1 MRKRRFV
8 SHTAWLLPGTQPLL
22 LGRGRPWIGL
32 QTFTSTTQWTR
43 HRLCVVC
50 GRGPGGAPRL
60 CERAPWAQLGVAAW
74 LRGTRTGETQ
84 TKPMRLPKEGAG
96 DADTRRGGRP
106 REAADR
112 RGPRGG
118 CLAGPMRSLHRVFDR
133 TRGLVRPWRR
143 GAHEEGRD
151 VMMSACDPCLG
162 GEDDDGRGGMPQKR
176 KESPCPLLSPCSQRS
191 LPEGL
196 CCERR
201 KRGDRSTCVSHS
213 AIALLLSRKNRR
225 PNETIRARFYQQ
237 KIGWNGKHQR

>member
-84 TKPMRLPKEGAG
+84 TKPMRLPKERAG
-96 DADTRRGGRP
+96 DADTAGEDVRGKPPTAAGRAVGAL
-106 REAADR
+106 RARWGTCAACSTAR
-112 RGPRGG
+112 MG
-118 CLAGPMRSLHRVFDR
+118 LFDR
-133 TRGLVRPWRR
+133 GVDEPTK
-143 GAHEEGRD
+143 EGRD
-151 VMMSACDPCLG
+151 VMTSACDRW
-162 GEDDDGRGGMPQKR
+162 RG
-176 KESPCPLLSPCSQRS
+176 
-191 LPEGL
+191 
-196 CCERR
+196 
-201 KRGDRSTCVSHS
+201 
-213 AIALLLSRKNRR
+213 
-225 PNETIRARFYQQ
+225 
-237 KIGWNGKHQR
+237 

>member
-1 MRKRRFV
+1 MDRLADVYLHHAVDTTPPVRRLWPRARRGAAAV
-8 SHTAWLLPGTQPLL
+8 RTSAVGPAGRCCVAEGHTN
-22 LGRGRPWIGL
+22 RGNTDQANEIAQGGSRG
-32 QTFTSTTQWTR
+32 
-43 HRLCVVC
+43 C
-50 GRGPGGAPRL
+50 GH
-60 CERAPWAQLGVAAW
+60 
-74 LRGTRTGETQ
+74 
-84 TKPMRLPKEGAG
+84 
-96 DADTRRGGRP
+96 RRGGRP

-118 CLAGPMRSLHRVFDR
+118 CLAGPLRSLHRVFDR

-162 GEDDDGRGGMPQKR
+162 GEDDERRNAAKR

-225 PNETIRARFYQQ
+225 PNETIRARFYQH
-237 KIGWNGKHQR
+237 KTPLPISIR